1 MEHEKAPVAV
11 STGGPVYIREVLG
24 RPLAVLVLAA
34 VEFFTGVPPGAVGP
48 VRVSVVA
55 GAILIVVAGAILIAG
70 YMAYRDLSPR
80 AVDRYVVVSAISLF
94 ICGVVLSSGVV
105 GWLPL
110 LWAGWLLADRRF
122 AVVRRA
128 CGAASERV
136 WMRTALT
143 AGIAGVACMLLLPLS
158 VGLGSAPFVAI
169 VMAGRILAPLVLG
182 VSLRLRRAADGPQGS
197 VIP

>member
-11 STGGPVYIREVLG
+11 STGGPAYIREVLG

-34 VEFFTGVPPGAVGP
+34 VEFFAGVAPEAVGP

-55 GAILIVVAGAILIAG
+55 GAILIVVAGALLIAG
-70 YMAYRDLSPR
+70 YVAYRDLSPR
-80 AVDRYVVVSAISLF
+80 VVDRYVVVSAISLF
-94 ICGVVLSSGVV
+94 VCGVVLSSGIA

-128 CGAASERV
+128 CGAASERL
-136 WMRTALT
+136 WMKIALT
-143 AGIAGVACMLLLPLS
+143 AGIAGVACILVLPLA
-158 VGLGSAPFVAI
+158 VGLTSAPFVAI
-169 VMAGRILAPLVLG
+169 VMVGRILAPLVLG
-182 VSLRLRRAADGPQGS
+182 VALRLRRAPDGTQ
-197 VIP
+197 